1 MKKKEILAWGGARVP
16 RILDPPLI
24 DCSYVPHAVSGT
36 QVAYAAAQYSSLS
49 TILPLS
55 QYFKILLWS

>member
-1 MKKKEILAWGGARVP
+1 MSTIIMVFSLQA
-16 RILDPPLI
+16 LI
-24 DCSYVPHAVSGT
+24 DCPYVPHAVSGT